1 MESLLTDRRR
11 LVMPKKKKYDDF
23 ANVEIDRNYQI
34 PEEFP
39 EGTYGEPVNAEQ
51 SLQSQV
57 DNPNRRPYSAFNYEN
72 KTLHADAQRNMSN
85 SHPPNDF
92 PAEDTED

>member
-1 MESLLTDRRR
+1 
-11 LVMPKKKKYDDF
+11 MPKKKKYDDF

-51 SLQSQV
+51 PLQSQV

-72 KTLHADAQRNMSN
+72 KTLHADVNGICQTPTHLMIFQPKILRTSKENC
-85 SHPPNDF
+85 
-92 PAEDTED
+92 TR